1 MIHSKK
7 FLKIYKNK
15 KVLIT
20 GSTGFKGAW
29 LCFWLHL
36 LKAKVIGIGL
46 KPEKGSKIFSSLKL
60 TNKIKQY
67 YTNIND
73 FDRLNAIIK
82 KHRPNIIFHL
92 AAQSVVLKSFK
103 NPLETIETNVIGSSN
118 ILECVRLNKIKNII
132 YVTSDKCY
140 LNVEKNRGYKET
152 DVLGGKDNY
161 SASKA
166 AAEIIFNSY
175 YNSFFKS
182 DKINQA
188 SVRAGNVI
196 GGGDFKSNRIVP
208 DIIKSLYKNNKLILR
223 NPNATR
229 PWQHVLEPLA
239 GYLFLGSKLLK
250 NEISSRILPHWNFG
264 PYSHNSKSVM
274 YIFKLVSRIWG
285 KKKINLKLKK
295 ISNKKNQNYL
305 V

>member
-92 AAQSVVLKSFK
+92 A
-103 NPLETIETNVIGSSN
+103 
-118 ILECVRLNKIKNII
+118 
-132 YVTSDKCY
+132 
-140 LNVEKNRGYKET
+140 
-152 DVLGGKDNY
+152 
-161 SASKA
+161 
-166 AAEIIFNSY
+166 
-175 YNSFFKS
+175 
-182 DKINQA
+182 
-188 SVRAGNVI
+188 
-196 GGGDFKSNRIVP
+196 
-208 DIIKSLYKNNKLILR
+208 
-223 NPNATR
+223 
-229 PWQHVLEPLA
+229 
-239 GYLFLGSKLLK
+239 
-250 NEISSRILPHWNFG
+250 
-264 PYSHNSKSVM
+264 
-274 YIFKLVSRIWG
+274 
-285 KKKINLKLKK
+285 
-295 ISNKKNQNYL
+295 
-305 V
+305 